1 MTKRILTL
9 ALCLILA
16 LCALTAAALADEEP
30 VELTICTVRRTTD
43 ITSSYSENP
52 LSACS
57 APPTGIKL
65 LTTTIPATRSATAS
79 SSMPARAS

>member
-30 VELTICTVRRTTD
+30 V
-43 ITSSYSENP
+43 
-52 LSACS
+52 
-57 APPTGIKL
+57 
-65 LTTTIPATRSATAS
+65 
-79 SSMPARAS
+79 